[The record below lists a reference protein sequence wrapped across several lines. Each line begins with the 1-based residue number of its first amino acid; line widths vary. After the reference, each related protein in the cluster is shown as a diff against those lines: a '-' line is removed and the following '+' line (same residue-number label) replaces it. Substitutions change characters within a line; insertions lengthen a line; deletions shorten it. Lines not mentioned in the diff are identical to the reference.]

1 MADLNPGLA
10 AQAENGAT
18 VIGVNPNAI
27 VQEDMPPPRVERASR
42 QGGPKTLGERWDDV
56 VERVRELTALRKLL
70 LAISILLVA
79 VTVVLVALSGGN
91 KDDY

>member
-1 MADLNPGLA
+1 MADMNPGLA

-27 VQEDMPPPRVERASR
+27 VQEEIAPPRAERVNR
-42 QGGPKTLGERWDDV
+42 PGGPKTLGERWEDV
-56 VERVRELTALRKLL
+56 VERVSELSVLRKLL